1 MNKTI
6 SALYAFL
13 NAAGGNWR
21 NAAWIECDFC
31 PYGRKVCAGY
41 LLSIDR
47 DGHPLVFS
55 VDRFRQLTEE
65 MPQKDE
71 CVAVLNQIAF
81 ETLYSGWLLWK
92 IDNPCECRLLQLE
105 MKK

>member
-1 MNKTI
+1 MNKPI

-31 PYGRKVCAGY
+31 PYGRKVCAEH
-41 LLSIDR
+41 LMTMDR
-47 DGHPLVFS
+47 DGHPFVFS
-55 VDRFRQLTEE
+55 VDRFREFTEE
-65 MPQKDE
+65 IPQKDE
-71 CVAVLNQIAF
+71 CAAVLNRVAF

-92 IDNPCECRLLQLE
+92 IDDPCECRLLQLE